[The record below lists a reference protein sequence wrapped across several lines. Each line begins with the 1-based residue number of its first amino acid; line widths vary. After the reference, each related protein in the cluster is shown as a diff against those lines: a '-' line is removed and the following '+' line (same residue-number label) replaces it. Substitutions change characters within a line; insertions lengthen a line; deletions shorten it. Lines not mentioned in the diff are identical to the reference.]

1 MDKFKQ
7 VAISILSQLYM
18 NMYGTDEFDYDTVDD
33 FYAYIVYDL
42 SLTDELQ
49 KLGIESTSELQDAM
63 LSI

>member
-7 VAISILSQLYM
+7 VAISILFQLYM
-18 NMYGTDEFDYDTVDD
+18 DMYETYEFDYDTVDE
-33 FYAYIVYDL
+33 FYAYLGYDL
-42 SLTDELQ
+42 NLIDELQ

>member
-7 VAISILSQLYM
+7 VAISILCQLYM
-18 NMYGTDEFDYDTVDD
+18 DMYETDEFSYNDVDN
-33 FYAYIVYDL
+33 FYAYLGYDL

-49 KLGIESTSELQDAM
+49 KLGIESISELQDAM

>member
-1 MDKFKQ
+1 MYKFKY

-18 NMYGTDEFDYDTVDD
+18 NMYKTDEFDYDTVDD
-33 FYAYIVYDL
+33 FYAYLGYDL

-63 LSI
+63 LYN

>member
-7 VAISILSQLYM
+7 VATSILSQLYM
-18 NMYGTDEFDYDTVDD
+18 EKYETDEFDYDTVDE
-33 FYAYIVYDL
+33 FYAYLGYDL
-42 SLTDELQ
+42 SLIDELQ

>member
-18 NMYGTDEFDYDTVDD
+18 EKYETDEFDYDTVDE
-33 FYAYIVYDL
+33 FYAYLGYDL
-42 SLTDELQ
+42 SLIDELQ

-63 LSI
+63 LSN